1 MRALISL
8 IFRLRT
14 RGAIMNRKP
23 PDTKRKTI
31 GRKAWSGRILKP
43 VKKPDSFSLKQI
55 RAAVR
60 EQRRDEEAR
69 TST

>member
-1 MRALISL
+1 
-8 IFRLRT
+8 
-14 RGAIMNRKP
+14 MNRKP